1 LPLRKK
7 TLYLSKRISMEY
19 RKRMADQQLIDN
31 LDAFGA
37 VVIEGPKG
45 CGKTT
50 TAQQV
55 AASVIKL
62 QDPDNYEAY
71 KATAESRPSMLLKG
85 DNPRL
90 VDEWQDFP
98 VVWDA
103 VRNAVDNSDDVG
115 LYVLTSSKAFDPAL
129 VKHSGANRIEV
140 MKMSP
145 MSLYETGESNG
156 KISLAELFANPN
168 LDIEGVQ
175 SETTVEGLIYA
186 VCRGGWPATFKCK
199 TDRARLK
206 IAYNSLN
213 SICDRDISQFDGVK
227 RKSELAYAILRTYA
241 RNISTFAKKTSMIDD
256 VKGMTGGITEPTF
269 DDYTEVLRKLYVIDD
284 INGWCPSI
292 RSASAMRNG
301 PKREFVD
308 PSIAIAALGLSP
320 DSFQYD
326 LKTFG
331 SFFENLCVRDL
342 RAYTQNEDA
351 SVSYYH
357 DRNGLEADIVLHLK
371 DGRYALIECK
381 LGSKEI
387 EDGASHLVE
396 LRNLIRANNEK
407 ERQVPLREPDLLMV
421 LTGGNIAYTRED
433 GVKVVPLACLKW

>member
-1 LPLRKK
+1 
-7 TLYLSKRISMEY
+7 MEY
-19 RKRMADQQLIDN
+19 RKRMADKQLLDN

-37 VVIEGPKG
+37 IVLEGPKG

-71 KATAESRPSMLLKG
+71 KATAESRPSMLLRG

-103 VRNAVDNSDDVG
+103 VRNSVDGSDEVG
-115 LYVLTSSKAFDPAL
+115 LYILTSSKAFDPDK
-129 VKHSGANRIEV
+129 VKHSGSNRIEL
-140 MKMSP
+140 MKMST
-145 MSLYETGESNG
+145 MSLYESGESNG
-156 KISLAELFANPN
+156 AISLADLFSNPAMVI
-168 LDIEGVQ
+168 DGIQ
-175 SETTVEGLIYA
+175 STTTVEGLIYA
-186 VCRGGWPATFKCK
+186 VCRGGWPATFKCR
-199 TDRARLK
+199 TDKARLK
-206 IAYNSLN
+206 IAYNAFKST
-213 SICDRDISQFDGVK
+213 CDRDISQFDGVK
-227 RKSELAYAILRTYA
+227 RKSEIAYAILRSYA
-241 RNISTFAKKTSMIDD
+241 RNISTFAKKTSMIED
-256 VKGMTGGITEPTF
+256 VKSMLGSMTEPTF
-269 DDYTEVLRKLYVIDD
+269 DDYLGVLKKLYIIDD

-292 RSASAMRNG
+292 RSASGMRSG

-308 PSIAIAALGLSP
+308 PSIAVAALGLSP

-331 SFFENLCVRDL
+331 FFFENLCVRDL
-342 RAYTQNEDA
+342 RAYTQGEDA

-381 LGSKEI
+381 LGSSEI
-387 EDGASHLVE
+387 EDGARHLVQ
-396 LRNLIRANNEK
+396 LKNLIKENNEGEK
-407 ERQVPLREPDLLMV
+407 QVPLREPDLLIV
-421 LTGGNIAYTRED
+421 LTGGNMAYTRDD
-433 GVKVVPLACLKW
+433 GVKIIPLACLKW

>member
-1 LPLRKK
+1 
-7 TLYLSKRISMEY
+7 MEY
-19 RKRMADQQLIDN
+19 RKRMADKQLLEN

-37 VVIEGPKG
+37 VVLEGPKG

-55 AASVIKL
+55 AASIIKL

-90 VDEWQDFP
+90 IDEWQDFP

-103 VRNAVDNSDDVG
+103 VRNSVDGSDEVG
-115 LYVLTSSKAFDPAL
+115 LYILTSSKAFDPEK
-129 VKHSGANRIEV
+129 VKHSGSNRIEL
-140 MKMSP
+140 MKMST
-145 MSLYETGESNG
+145 MSLYESGESNG
-156 KISLAELFANPN
+156 LISLSGLFADPSMNI
-168 LDIEGVQ
+168 DGIQ
-175 SETTVEGLIYA
+175 SSTTVEGLIYA
-186 VCRGGWPATFKCK
+186 VCRGGWPATFKCR

-206 IAYNSLN
+206 IAYNALKST
-213 SICDRDISQFDGVK
+213 CERDISQFDGVN
-227 RKSELAYAILRTYA
+227 RKSEIAYAILRSYA
-241 RNISTFAKKTSMIDD
+241 RNISTFAKKTSMIED
-256 VKGMTGGITEPTF
+256 VKSMLGSMSEPTF
-269 DDYTEVLRKLYVIDD
+269 DDYIGVLKKLYVIDD

-292 RSASAMRNG
+292 RSASGMRSG

-320 DSFQYD
+320 ESFQYD

-331 SFFENLCVRDL
+331 FFFENLCVRDL
-342 RAYTQNEDA
+342 RAYTQGEDA
-351 SVSYYH
+351 SISYYH

-381 LGSKEI
+381 LGSSEI
-387 EDGASHLVE
+387 EEGAKHLVQ
-396 LRNLIRANNEK
+396 LKNLIRENNVGEK
-407 ERQVPLREPDLLMV
+407 QVPLREPDLLIV
-421 LTGGNIAYTRED
+421 LTGGNMAYTRDD
-433 GVKVVPLACLKW
+433 GVKVIPLACLKW

>member
-1 LPLRKK
+1 
-7 TLYLSKRISMEY
+7 M
-19 RKRMADQQLIDN
+19 
-31 LDAFGA
+31 
-37 VVIEGPKG
+37 
-45 CGKTT
+45 
-50 TAQQV
+50 
-55 AASVIKL
+55 
-62 QDPDNYEAY
+62 
-71 KATAESRPSMLLKG
+71 
-85 DNPRL
+85 
-90 VDEWQDFP
+90 
-98 VVWDA
+98 
-103 VRNAVDNSDDVG
+103 RNAVDNSDDVG

-256 VKGMTGGITEPTF
+256 VKGITGGITEPTF

-331 SFFENLCVRDL
+331 FFFENLCVRDL
-342 RAYTQNEDA
+342 RSYTQNEDA

-371 DGRYALIECK
+371 DGRFALIECK

-396 LRNLIRANNEK
+396 LRNIIRANNEK